1 MTPKQ
6 ILDSFSETLMRDQ
19 RILSTQ
25 ERSLVATLLH
35 HARTAAGEN
44 HETQAAVRAV
54 IASAVGETVA
64 QRAFAVLGGSIVERI
79 LENSAVP
86 LNDSGG
92 IRAADP
98 YFGPRP
104 PSQPQ
109 GPGEVVRAGND
120 PYLSPRPPSQP
131 EHPGVVRAGGDP
143 YLSPR
148 PPVGP
153 QPPGEVVRARTTLTS
168 AATTERTGNARGSER
183 TYIGP
188 QPPSGPQTPGEVV
201 RAMNDPYFGPQPPS
215 GPQPPGEVV
224 RTMTDPQ
231 SPSHSPGPQP
241 PPPGVKAP
249 VQPVP
254 ATPVVPPKDPQPPS
268 AVRTAVVSQTS
279 AAVAERPSVLPAQ
292 CVVLDEFL
300 APQEVDELMR
310 FTLEHEADFSASE
323 VVSPTADGGVINYE
337 HRRSSGTHGSGSPS
351 GLDPGSHQGR
361 TSASPRQARHGGI
374 LLGWRGSSGHRE
386 Q

>member
-79 LENSAVP
+79 LENSAIP

-98 YFGPRP
+98 YLARDLRAAA
-104 PSQPQ
+104 

-131 EHPGVVRAGGDP
+131 EHPGEVRRAGADP

-148 PPVGP
+148 PPS
-153 QPPGEVVRARTTLTS
+153 VRNR
-168 AATTERTGNARGSER
+168 
-183 TYIGP
+183 
-188 QPPSGPQTPGEVV
+188 
-201 RAMNDPYFGPQPPS
+201 RA
-215 GPQPPGEVV
+215 
-224 RTMTDPQ
+224 
-231 SPSHSPGPQP
+231 
-241 PPPGVKAP
+241 K
-249 VQPVP
+249 
-254 ATPVVPPKDPQPPS
+254 
-268 AVRTAVVSQTS
+268 
-279 AAVAERPSVLPAQ
+279 
-292 CVVLDEFL
+292 
-300 APQEVDELMR
+300 
-310 FTLEHEADFSASE
+310 
-323 VVSPTADGGVINYE
+323 
-337 HRRSSGTHGSGSPS
+337 
-351 GLDPGSHQGR
+351 
-361 TSASPRQARHGGI
+361 
-374 LLGWRGSSGHRE
+374 
-386 Q
+386 